1 MGSIAMFIILAIY
14 CSIGIVVLLGS
25 VFWIWMIIDCIK
37 YERPDS
43 NDKIIWVLVILFTH
57 LVGAIIYF
65 FMRRQPRIRQGQP
78 YNLP

>member
-1 MGSIAMFIILAIY
+1 MGSIAMLIILAIY